1 MRFLAIPIVVLAIIL
16 FFRTSDRTAAE
27 RDASPAF
34 RTSAVSLS
42 TAYFDDP
49 VAADRQYRDRLVQVT
64 GDVARV
70 EQDMAGQLAI
80 ILQGGQSLLSGVE
93 CQVAQAQIDE
103 VKVLRSGQRILVK
116 GYAAGKTTHVR
127 LSGCALLHADSLD
140 FRETVAG
147 PRRQPTLRSLSE
159 THATRRVST

>member
-1 MRFLAIPIVVLAIIL
+1 MRFLAIPVVVLAIIF
-16 FFRTSDRTAAE
+16 FFRTSDRPAAE
-27 RDASPAF
+27 HEASPAF

-49 VAADRQYRDRLVQVT
+49 VAADRQYRDHLVQVT

-93 CQVAQAQIDE
+93 CQVAQAQLDE
-103 VKVLRSGQRILVK
+103 VKALRSGQRILVR

-127 LSGCALLHADSLD
+127 LSGCTLLHADSLD
-140 FRETVAG
+140 FRETAVG
-147 PRRQPTLRSLSE
+147 LQRQSILG
-159 THATRRVST
+159 A

>member
-1 MRFLAIPIVVLAIIL
+1 MRFLAIPIVVLTIIF
-16 FFRTSDRTAAE
+16 FFRTSDRPAAE

-34 RTSAVSLS
+34 RMSAVSLS

-49 VAADRQYRDRLVQVT
+49 VAADRQYRDHLVQVT

-93 CQVAQAQIDE
+93 CQVAQTQLDE
-103 VKVLRSGQRILVK
+103 VKALRSGQRILVK

-127 LSGCALLHADSLD
+127 LSGCTLLHADSLD
-140 FRETVAG
+140 FRETAVG
-147 PRRQPTLRSLSE
+147 LQRQSILG
-159 THATRRVST
+159 A

>member
-1 MRFLAIPIVVLAIIL
+1 MRFLAIPVVVLAIIF
-16 FFRTSDRTAAE
+16 FFRTSDRPAAE

-34 RTSAVSLS
+34 RMSAVSLS

-49 VAADRQYRDRLVQVT
+49 VAADRQYRDHLVQVT

-93 CQVAQAQIDE
+93 CQVAQAQLDE
-103 VKVLRSGQRILVK
+103 VKALRSGQRILVR

-127 LSGCALLHADSLD
+127 LSGCTLLHADSLD
-140 FRETVAG
+140 FQETAAG
-147 PRRQPTLRSLSE
+147 PRRQSILG
-159 THATRRVST
+159 A

>member
-1 MRFLAIPIVVLAIIL
+1 MRFLAIPVVVLAIIF
-16 FFRTSDRTAAE
+16 FFRTSDRPAAE
-27 RDASPAF
+27 RDTSPAF

-49 VAADRQYRDRLVQVT
+49 VAADRQYRDHLVQVT
-64 GDVARV
+64 GAVARV

-93 CQVAQAQIDE
+93 CQVAQAQLDE
-103 VKVLRSGQRILVK
+103 VKDLRSGQRILVR

-127 LSGCALLHADSLD
+127 LSGCTLLHADSLD

-147 PRRQPTLRSLSE
+147 LQRQSILG
-159 THATRRVST
+159 A